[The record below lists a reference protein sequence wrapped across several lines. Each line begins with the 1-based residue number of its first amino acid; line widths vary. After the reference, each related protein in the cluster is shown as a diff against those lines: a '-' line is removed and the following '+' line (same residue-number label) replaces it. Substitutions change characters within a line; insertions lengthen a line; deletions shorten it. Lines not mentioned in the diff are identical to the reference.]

1 MDEDLLSLL
10 KTIDKYHNFFP
21 EMAYVAM
28 CRDLRRIHI
37 KLSEKRRVRAGR
49 GGADRRRGD
58 HRLEI
63 SQGLV

>member
-28 CRDLRRIHI
+28 CKDLRRIHI

-49 GGADRRRGD
+49 AVARIGVAAITAWKFLKG
-58 HRLEI
+58 
-63 SQGLV
+63 